1 MEKRL
6 TVLVP
11 ENMDGRMVK
20 DVAQELSFGL
30 SSTRLKKAKRIP
42 RRRDAERAEVYV
54 VERVH
59 AGDTVSI
66 SIEDEAPSENV
77 TPVEGEMDV
86 RYEDEWLLVINKPAH
101 MPVHPSAGHAQD
113 SLANLAAA
121 KWGGVFRPV
130 NRLDGTPARW
140 SLARRT
146 RTFTRC

>member
-20 DVAQELSFGL
+20 DVAKSCLSL

-42 RRRDAERAEVYV
+42 GGVTLNGREVYV

-121 KWGGVFRPV
+121 KWGGCSARSTGWTREPPV
-130 NRLDGTPARW
+130 
-140 SLARRT
+140 
-146 RTFTRC
+146 